1 MKLTSAAYDRTLL
14 GRIDHDVLGLPA
26 ARIVLLVLLAAIL
39 LTPCIQ
45 AAVQIRQTD
54 RSAFRE
60 TGERRKTALGRWLPT
75 VQMVAATRG
84 QGDPYGYGHWFPT
97 PPMVLLSL
105 IPLSKLGYAA
115 AGLVWALL
123 KAAGFVLV
131 MVLLIRELGRDGEAI
146 PVGVLLMAGIYS
158 LRPVFSDLQHAN
170 LNIFVLVWLGLAWWL
185 YVRGQDFGAGLFVAL
200 AVVTK
205 VTPGLALAYFL
216 YKRAWRVAAGAA
228 VGLVLFVLVAP
239 GLYFG
244 FERNLVLLR
253 EWFDM
258 LAAPFV
264 LHGYATL
271 EIENQSL
278 YGVLLRVL
286 SNGGLLAIDHM
297 PTMQALNAGMESMA
311 RPATAAGQLLKPA
324 LSVGFLAALAWLCR
338 TKAASRRDPRL
349 LLEFGLVLLAMLLMG
364 ERTWK
369 HHATTLPLVYLGV
382 WWVLTCHPWSDRFRA
397 WCVAG
402 LVVQIVLLLGTS
414 EGLLGDRLG
423 NLALDGG
430 VFCWGL
436 VLCFV
441 QTAVLLRAAD
451 RPRSGPAAAA
461 AA

>member
-1 MKLTSAAYDRTLL
+1 MKLTSAAYDHTLL
-14 GRIDHDVLGLPA
+14 GSMDRQALRHPA
-26 ARIVLLVLLAAIL
+26 VRGALLVLLAAIL
-39 LTPCIQ
+39 LTPCVQ
-45 AAVQIRQTD
+45 ATVLIRQSD
-54 RSAFRE
+54 RSVFRE
-60 TGERRKTALGRWLPT
+60 SGERRKTALGRWLPT
-75 VQMVAATRG
+75 VQMVSATQG
-84 QGDPYGYGHWFPT
+84 QGDPYGHGHWFPT

-105 IPLSKLGYAA
+105 IPLAKLGYTA

-123 KAAGFVLV
+123 KAAGFVVV
-131 MVLLIRELGRDGEAI
+131 MVLLIRELGRDGPAI
-146 PVGVLLMAGIYS
+146 PVGVLLMAGLYS
-158 LRPVFSDLQHAN
+158 LRPIFSDLQHAN

-185 YVRGQDFGAGLFVAL
+185 YVRGQDFGAGLLVAL
-200 AVVTK
+200 AIVTK
-205 VTPGLALAYFL
+205 VTPALALAYFL
-216 YKRAWRVAAGAA
+216 YKRAWRVGAGAVA
-228 VGLVLFVLVAP
+228 GLVLFVLVVP

-244 FERNLVLLR
+244 FERNLALLR

-297 PTMQALNAGMESMA
+297 PTMEALNAGMESMA
-311 RPATAAGQLLKPA
+311 RPATAVGQLLKPA
-324 LSVGFLAALAWLCR
+324 LTVGFLAALAWLCR
-338 TKAASRRDPRL
+338 TRAASRRDPRL

-397 WCVAG
+397 WYVAG
-402 LVVQIVLLLGTS
+402 LVVQIILLLGTS

-436 VLCFV
+436 MLCFV
-441 QTAVLLRAAD
+441 QTGVLLRAAKESQ
-451 RPRSGPAAAA
+451 PNPATLCAS
-461 AA
+461 